1 MAIIPVRD
9 EAHWHELRAKHIGG
23 SDIAALF
30 GLSPFTTRWQLWMEK
45 AGKISPEDLSD
56 NKAVQAG
63 KFLEAGIANWA
74 AFRWGMDI
82 SKVNEY
88 FTVDDCPGMGASFD
102 YITSDS
108 APMEIKWSARGHG
121 WEYTGEEITQAPEN
135 YLLQVQHQLAC
146 TSSDHAWLV
155 ALIDHEPRRM
165 KVPRNDNIIDAI
177 KAEITAFWDS
187 IANGVEP
194 EVDFEKDVAALTKL
208 MGTLPKSEI
217 TLDDDSAELFD
228 LFKQAKDKAKE
239 AEAMADNLK
248 GQILTR
254 ARAKL
259 ELMNTSQDKAVVKC
273 GEHKMSISVVTD
285 NPGTVITQDM
295 VGTVTGKRK
304 GYVNVRI
311 S

>member
-187 IANGVEP
+187 VANGVEP

-217 TLDDDSAELFD
+217 TLDDSEALLFMD
-228 LFKQAKDKAKE
+228 YKTAKE
-239 AEAMADNLK
+239 DEKLAS
-248 GQILTR
+248 
-254 ARAKL
+254 ARADEVKGMLLAKVREKL
-259 ELMNTSQDKAVVKC
+259 ELMNTSQEKAVVKC
-273 GEHKMSISVVTD
+273 GEHKMSISVVAD